1 MPCCARQLR
10 SGNTQP
16 RISSN
21 SAMPSSSGTSGP
33 AIPSSDIDIDST
45 TLVIS
50 ALLRSRGTPRA
61 SSHPSVGAG
70 PRIST
75 SPETV
80 LFAGHRDRRHV
91 TLGSMLSPA
100 EIDAFVADGY
110 VAVRGA
116 LPAGVLRACQED
128 IWSE

>member
-21 SAMPSSSGTSGP
+21 NAMPSSSGTSGP

-50 ALLRSRGTPRA
+50 VLLRRRGTP
-61 SSHPSVGAG
+61 PCVL
-70 PRIST
+70 
-75 SPETV
+75 SPVSRSRPADLYITGDV
-80 LFAGHRDRRHV
+80 LFAGHRDRPHV

-100 EIDAFVADGY
+100 EIDAFV
-110 VAVRGA
+110 
-116 LPAGVLRACQED
+116 
-128 IWSE
+128 